1 MDVKLKP
8 IVKWAGGKSKLLK
21 DIKRLLPKDFEERL
35 YIEPFLGGASVLLGL
50 KPKRAVVSD
59 ANRNL
64 VTLYQAVS
72 SCTIGVLDV
81 FSHELEGYQEE
92 ARYYRVRERFNGSL
106 TPVDRAAA
114 MLYLNHLS
122 YNGLWREN
130 SKGDF
135 NAPYGKRERHPLIN
149 TDNLQH
155 VAEYLGRESM
165 EIIGGGWDRLKSAM
179 MAYPKT
185 FTYLDPPY
193 LQFDRKGFMEYTKDG
208 WSLKDLIMMR
218 DFLGN
223 LKGDAKFMLSLND
236 CEINRILFLNYR
248 IETVTTRYSINRNGE
263 GRKPVTELLIM
274 NY

>member
-21 DIKRLLPKDFEERL
+21 DIKRLLPEDFEDRF

-50 KPKRAVVSD
+50 KPKQAVVSD
-59 ANRNL
+59 ANDNL
-64 VTLYQAVS
+64 IILYQIVS
-72 SCTIGVLDV
+72 SHVLEVLDV
-81 FSHELEGYQEE
+81 FNHELEGHQEE
-92 ARYYRVRERFNGSL
+92 ARYYRVRELFNGSL

-130 SKGDF
+130 SKGEF
-135 NAPYGKRERHPLIN
+135 NAPYGKRERHPLVD

-155 VAEYLGRESM
+155 VAGYLGKKSV
-165 EIIGGGWDRLKSAM
+165 EIVGGGWDRIKHAM

-193 LQFDRKGFMEYTKDG
+193 LQLDRKGFMEYTRDG
-208 WSLKDLIMMR
+208 WSLKDLIRLR
-218 DFLGN
+218 DFLMD

-236 CEINRILFLNYR
+236 CEINRVLFQDYR
-248 IETVTTRYSINRNGE
+248 IETVTTRYCINREGNG
-263 GRKPVTELLIM
+263 RVPVTELIIM

>member
-21 DIKRLLPKDFEERL
+21 DIKRLLPEDFEDRF

-59 ANRNL
+59 ANSNL
-64 VTLYQAVS
+64 ITLYQTVS
-72 SCTIGVLDV
+72 SRILEVLDV
-81 FSHELEGYQEE
+81 FSRELEGYQEE
-92 ARYYRVRERFNGSL
+92 ARYYRVRELFNGSL

-130 SKGDF
+130 SEGKF
-135 NAPYGKRERHPLIN
+135 NAPYGKLGHYPLID

-155 VAEYLGRESM
+155 VAGYLGKKDV
-165 EIIGGGWDRLKSAM
+165 EIVGGGWDRLKSAM

-223 LKGDAKFMLSLND
+223 LKCDAKFMLSLND
-236 CEINRILFLNYR
+236 CEINRILFWNYR

>member
-21 DIKRLLPKDFEERL
+21 DIKRLLPEDFEDRF

-59 ANRNL
+59 TNMNL
-64 VTLYQAVS
+64 VTLYQMVAMNVHGMMRMLHILS
-72 SCTIGVLDV
+72 MDQS
-81 FSHELEGYQEE
+81 EE
-92 ARYYRVRERFNGSL
+92 EYYRIRNVFNGSL
-106 TPVDRAAA
+106 TPDNRATGV
-114 MLYLNHLS
+114 LYLNHLS

-130 SKGDF
+130 SSGDF
-135 NAPYGKRERHPLIN
+135 NSPYGKRERHPLIDF
-149 TDNLQH
+149 DNLQH
-155 VAEYLGRESM
+155 VAGYLSRKDV
-165 EIIGGGWDRLKSAM
+165 EIIGGGWDRLKHAM

-193 LQFDRKGFMEYTKDG
+193 LQFDRKGFMEYTRDG
-208 WSLKDLIMMR
+208 WSLKDLIELR
-218 DFLGN
+218 DYLRN
-223 LKGDAKFMLSLND
+223 LKGDARFMLSLND
-236 CEINRILFLNYR
+236 CEINRVLFQDCR

>member
-21 DIKRLLPKDFEERL
+21 DIQRLLPGDFEDRF

-59 ANRNL
+59 TNMNL
-64 VTLYQAVS
+64 VTLDQMVAMNVHGMMRMLHILS
-72 SCTIGVLDV
+72 MDQS
-81 FSHELEGYQEE
+81 EE
-92 ARYYRVRERFNGSL
+92 EYYKVRNAFNGSL
-106 TPVDRAAA
+106 TPDNRAAGV
-114 MLYLNHLS
+114 LYLNHLS

-130 SKGDF
+130 SSGDF
-135 NAPYGKRERHPLIN
+135 NSPYGKRERHPLIDF
-149 TDNLQH
+149 DNLQH
-155 VAEYLGRESM
+155 VAGYLSRKDV
-165 EIIGGGWDRLKSAM
+165 EIIGGGWDRLKHAM

-193 LQFDRKGFMEYTKDG
+193 LQFDRKGFMEYTRDG
-208 WSLKDLIMMR
+208 WSLKDLIELR
-218 DFLGN
+218 DYLRN
-223 LKGDAKFMLSLND
+223 LKGDVRFMLSLND
-236 CEINRILFLNYR
+236 CEINRVLFQDCR

-274 NY
+274 NC